1 MEIDWCVCG
10 KRVSDSNEFYCSNE
24 CAIAENPSSTI
35 KSQSINPN
43 LTSPQAPPMNLHFS
57 ITITSNVYKAS
68 DFNSKVLSP
77 PQSVS
82 SSYTDSNVSSSF
94 TSISTFDQEFDDYVY
109 TYRNHGCAC
118 KEDMIDDEYYTSYYS
133 TSNPIDIPSPRT
145 QAANDHALEPINKG
159 TFGEKK
165 SFF

>member
-10 KRVSDSNEFYCSNE
+10 KRVYDSNDYYCSNE
-24 CAIAENPSSTI
+24 CASAENSSSTI
-35 KSQSINPN
+35 KSLSINSN
-43 LTSPQAPPMNLHFS
+43 FTSPQAPPNNLHFS

-68 DFNSKVLSP
+68 DYNSKVLSP
-77 PQSVS
+77 PQSVA

-94 TSISTFDQEFDDYVY
+94 TSISTFDQEFDDYIY
-109 TYRNHGCAC
+109 TYRNPESKA
-118 KEDMIDDEYYTSYYS
+118 DMIDDDYYTSYYS